1 MKIQKRDGRVVP
13 YEEDKIREAI
23 HKANNEVEERYRASE
38 GLIEEILEDVQQ
50 EGRQTQTVEHIQDM
64 IEEHLV
70 EHNKYTLAK
79 KYIVYRYQRSLLRKS
94 NTTDESILKLIRNE
108 NKELAEENS
117 NKNTRLAS
125 TQRDYIAGEVS
136 RDVTRRLLLPEHIA
150 MAHDNG
156 VLHFHDA
163 DYFIQPIFNCCLIN
177 IGDMLENGTVMNG
190 KLIESPKSF
199 QVACTVMTQ
208 IISAVASSQY
218 GGQSVDI
225 RHLGRYLR
233 KTRDKYERHYKEKYG
248 DIISDEASQITGSI
262 GMLSSASLN
271 KTKLGL
277 YEPSH
282 GSAPDIAGKNI
293 ANPIATILS
302 AAMMLRYSL
311 DLDKEAD
318 AIEAA
323 VAQVLKENYRTVD
336 IMSEGMTQCTTT
348 QMGDLIANH
357 LA

>member
-177 IGDMLENGTVMNG
+177 IKDMLDNGTSING
-190 KLIESPKSF
+190 KMIESPKSF
-199 QVACTVMTQ
+199 QVACTVTTQ
-208 IISAVASSQY
+208 IIAAVASNQY
-218 GGQSVDI
+218 GGQSVNI
-225 RHLGRYLR
+225 KHLGKYLR
-233 KTRDKYERHYKEKYG
+233 KSREKFAKQLDQNLAGSPSGGGATVARCEEYYRRVVRQRRCGEIYG
-248 DIISDEASQITGSI
+248 SGQPGCGVVQVGLQSRLVGCRRVRTEHAQDVPCRGC
-262 GMLSSASLN
+262 ASLCRI
-271 KTKLGL
+271 GGR
-277 YEPSH
+277 P
-282 GSAPDIAGKNI
+282 
-293 ANPIATILS
+293 
-302 AAMMLRYSL
+302 
-311 DLDKEAD
+311 
-318 AIEAA
+318 
-323 VAQVLKENYRTVD
+323 
-336 IMSEGMTQCTTT
+336 
-348 QMGDLIANH
+348 
-357 LA
+357 